1 MINAWALVDFITKF
15 IVKEDGEE
23 RMATWIIWT
32 NGSSNQQAGKAGVLL
47 QSPKGDTI
55 ECAVCLQFS
64 TTNNEAEYEAVLSGL
79 DLAKVEGAMSIVIHY
94 NSQVVVRYINGDY
107 KAKGERMREYLSMI
121 KRNVGRG
128 LLANF
133 VQIPRE
139 KNKQADRLAK
149 VASAECMVVIN
160 HVLFFIQYSPA
171 IDKVKV

>member
-1 MINAWALVDFITKF
+1 MDNMDKRFVQPTGRESW
-15 IVKEDGEE
+15 
-23 RMATWIIWT
+23 
-32 NGSSNQQAGKAGVLL
+32 VLL

-94 NSQVVVRYINGDY
+94 NSQVVVRYINDDY

-121 KRNVGRG
+121 KRNVGEG
-128 LLANF
+128 LWANF

-139 KNKQADRLAK
+139 KNEQADRLAK
-149 VASAECMVVIN
+149 VAFAECMVVIN

-171 IDKVKV
+171 IDKVEV